1 MRTTSVVKQE
11 STANTDILPHHLG
24 PAGIRPKTTP
34 KAIVTTVPM
43 VVAEELTLD
52 NSVVYA
58 LVILTLGV
66 IVLVLCCFYCC
77 LRVPISSQVI
87 TGNWTP
93 CVTLFS
99 AAIRCRCCGVSPGA
113 RSGSVDNNWMDIYNL
128 VEDLVNKFENP
139 NVRISFVTYST
150 DGHTLLKLTSDKN
163 KIRDGL
169 AELQNIVP
177 TGATHMQEGFIKV
190 NEQIEEV
197 NSGDKKFPSMIIA
210 LTDGTLM
217 PEPYEETKIEAE
229 RSRQLG
235 ATIYSIG
242 VMDYR
247 RDQLLSIADSPDHVF
262 GVDNGF
268 KGLQDIVE
276 PLTAKSCIEITNLEP
291 STFCAGRKSCS
302 HKPRGCGARGAC
314 EACRTCAC
322 GACEACCA
330 CKACCAWG
338 RAVRDVCVRGVPC
351 VQGVWCAQAVW
362 RVLHM
367 WRVMCV
373 LRVWGVLRVQG
384 VQGVR
389 CVRGVLRVRG
399 VRGVRGVQGVRGVRG
414 VLRVRGARGVQGVL
428 CVRGVLSVVCSPSA
442 LTAQLRVSRS
452 DLEAVAALRPLTP
465 RRLSPGRTP
474 DPDPRKDALGSAA
487 SESVSAPRS
496 PGPAVSAPREPGR
509 APRPPGRIQPAVR
522 TASAVAPGRLPER
535 SPPASEASERPS
547 HYLLGSSGSR
557 TESSW
562 ECLWR
567 HKALRPA
574 ALQGPAAVQPG
585 ESPSEGGVNC
595 GDVLG
600 LLGAAAKKTHP
611 VWTRVLIHRHPS
623 VPPGG
628 PVLCELRILSLTSP
642 RGLIVAFTENYE
654 LMVSGRGFNN
664 ARNPEEVICR
674 FIFTDKKFFDKKA
687 ITMDDTT
694 VMCPGVTIDN
704 PDEVVLVE
712 VSLNNGINFIKSN
725 ANITSKN
732 CVTAR
737 DVPVEVPTVIP
748 PIPTPHIDLPTP
760 PATSNMPN
768 VNPLCLALLLLALLL
783 LPFLIWCCWRHCCK
797 KPSLR
802 ARVRA
807 PCWAP
812 KTGLRLPLAGPP
824 GAHRLVSALLLC
836 PGSLR
841 LRAVQRLGRDPQA
854 QGGRGLPGAPAVPPA
869 AEQGSC
875 VTWSRP
881 RTPPARAP
889 VSLTFQP
896 CKELPAVQIIQR
908 EPMGRCVP
916 PPCPTFIVPCACQ
929 GGGMR
934 RIEGKLDTL
943 CDFVQC
949 CNQMPLLWCQPRSKR
964 RCFNFSLQPCRRLP
978 CGPRICLPAPQECFP
993 LSSCCSRYQPAPRVC
1008 SRLPSRMLPPPRA
1021 LCGTALS
1028 LPPP

>member
-1 MRTTSVVKQE
+1 MGSCSLGVPGPALLLLLVLPPPPLRARSLHPTVRGGSGDLHGPAQRDKGHRYHLHTHEK
-11 STANTDILPHHLG
+11 APHHRRG
-24 PAGIRPKTTP
+24 PSHSAPRGHG
-34 KAIVTTVPM
+34 
-43 VVAEELTLD
+43 EEEPGKPCHSEYDLYFILD
-52 NSVVYA
+52 K
-58 LVILTLGV
+58 
-66 IVLVLCCFYCC
+66 
-77 LRVPISSQVI
+77 
-87 TGNWTP
+87 
-93 CVTLFS
+93 
-99 AAIRCRCCGVSPGA
+99 
-113 RSGSVDNNWMDIYNL
+113 SGSVDNNWMDIYNL

-291 STFCAGRKSCS
+291 STFCAG
-302 HKPRGCGARGAC
+302 
-314 EACRTCAC
+314 
-322 GACEACCA
+322 
-330 CKACCAWG
+330 
-338 RAVRDVCVRGVPC
+338 
-351 VQGVWCAQAVW
+351 Q
-362 RVLHM
+362 
-367 WRVMCV
+367 
-373 LRVWGVLRVQG
+373 
-384 VQGVR
+384 
-389 CVRGVLRVRG
+389 
-399 VRGVRGVQGVRGVRG
+399 
-414 VLRVRGARGVQGVL
+414 
-428 CVRGVLSVVCSPSA
+428 
-442 LTAQLRVSRS
+442 
-452 DLEAVAALRPLTP
+452 
-465 RRLSPGRTP
+465 
-474 DPDPRKDALGSAA
+474 
-487 SESVSAPRS
+487 
-496 PGPAVSAPREPGR
+496 
-509 APRPPGRIQPAVR
+509 
-522 TASAVAPGRLPER
+522 
-535 SPPASEASERPS
+535 
-547 HYLLGSSGSR
+547 
-557 TESSW
+557 
-562 ECLWR
+562 
-567 HKALRPA
+567 
-574 ALQGPAAVQPG
+574 
-585 ESPSEGGVNC
+585 
-595 GDVLG
+595 
-600 LLGAAAKKTHP
+600 
-611 VWTRVLIHRHPS
+611 
-623 VPPGG
+623 
-628 PVLCELRILSLTSP
+628 
-642 RGLIVAFTENYE
+642 NYE

-674 FIFTDKKFFDKKA
+674 FIFTDKKFYDKKA

-704 PDEVVLVE
+704 PDEAVLVE

-737 DVPVEVPTVIP
+737 PPALAQASAGELGAPPYIPAGHCVLQGPASEWGQQGHLWLRAARVPQGPAQPPGALCSLQDVPVEVPTVIP

-797 KPSLR
+797 K
-802 ARVRA
+802 
-807 PCWAP
+807 
-812 KTGLRLPLAGPP
+812 
-824 GAHRLVSALLLC
+824 
-836 PGSLR
+836 
-841 LRAVQRLGRDPQA
+841 
-854 QGGRGLPGAPAVPPA
+854 
-869 AEQGSC
+869 
-875 VTWSRP
+875 
-881 RTPPARAP
+881 
-889 VSLTFQP
+889 P

-993 LSSCCSRYQPAPRVC
+993 LSSCCSRYQPAPHAASTAAPLRGLGGPG
-1008 SRLPSRMLPPPRA
+1008 RRRPQPR
-1021 LCGTALS
+1021 CGTSGEPLRVRTERELEPRRARAKGGCWVP
-1028 LPPP
+1028 LPVGSCGRADRGRDQDLTEARRIHGGRRQPRPRGRGNKARRCLLVPEPTGAARPAP